1 MKSLCP
7 SGTLMTEKNA
17 ATNQNFFT
25 FTATCAV
32 GLEALLSSELAGF
45 GAEIL
50 KTSPGAAYC
59 QATLETAYRTCLWS
73 RFANRVLIP
82 IMEVSAR
89 NEDELYRQAFDI
101 DWPNYFDRDKTF
113 SVLCNATRASISNTH
128 FAALRLKDAVA
139 DRFTA
144 AFGSRPNVDT
154 QNPDITLHVYLEQ
167 TRGSISMD
175 LAGGSLHKR
184 GYRLHGDQAP
194 LKETLAA
201 AIIHLSGWPYRDSV
215 APPLI
220 DPMCGSGTLLIEAA
234 LMYGGIAPGLFRT
247 RFGLQ
252 DWRNHD
258 EALWRRLH
266 DEAVEKAEQAQNL
279 RWPSII
285 GYDASRSAVA
295 AAVENLNRAGLKG
308 IVHVEKRELA
318 RFTRPSG
325 RGLDKPGFVVSN
337 PPYGHRLG
345 TWDSIRFLHAC
356 IGRKIREHLPGWR
369 SALLTTEG
377 VQPDLFRLTP
387 EHQHEL
393 FNGPLKCRLIT
404 FGPAEKPDPVPQII
418 VSSSPDGAFSG
429 RIKKNLRRLA
439 GWAKR
444 EAITCYRIYDADIPE
459 FNAAVDMYEGRLV
472 VQEYTPPK
480 QIDPD
485 KAAERFRRIIHD
497 LAELFNVEE
506 KSIIV
511 KIRSRQ
517 RGASQYQKI
526 GKEGEFLEV
535 GEGECRFL
543 VNLKDYLDTGLF
555 LESRGT
561 RNLLGNWAEGT
572 RFLNLFGYTGT
583 ATVHAALGGATQ
595 TTLVDLSP
603 VYLRWAACNI
613 ALNGLSE
620 ENHRLVQA
628 DCLDWLRTCRHTF
641 DLIYIHPPTFSN
653 SRRTGTTFDL
663 RAQHATLIHLAM
675 RRLAPGGRT
684 VFATS
689 AARFELDIASLGG
702 FLIKDI
708 SRSTLP
714 PDFIRSAGRHRCWE
728 IRSAG

>member
-1 MKSLCP
+1 
-7 SGTLMTEKNA
+7 MTENTASLNQKA
-17 ATNQNFFT
+17 AI
-25 FTATCAV
+25 FTATCAG
-32 GLEALLSSELAGF
+32 GLEAILSSEIAGF
-45 GAEIL
+45 GAGIL
-50 KTSPGAAYC
+50 KTSPGAVYF
-59 QATLETAYRTCLWS
+59 QGNLEPAYRACLWS
-73 RFANRVLIP
+73 RFANRVLNP
-82 IMEVSAR
+82 VAEVNAQDE
-89 NEDELYRQAFDI
+89 NELYRQALEI
-101 DWPNYFDRDKTF
+101 DWPKYFDPDKTF
-113 SVLCNATRASISNTH
+113 SVICNATRASISNTH

-144 AFGSRPNVDT
+144 AFGRRPNVDT
-154 QNPDITLHVYLEQ
+154 QDPDITLHLYLEGS
-167 TRGSISMD
+167 RGSISMD
-175 LAGGSLHKR
+175 MAGGSLHKR

-201 AIIHLSGWPYRDSV
+201 AIVHLSGWPYRDPA

-234 LMYGGIAPGLFRT
+234 LMYGGMAPGLLRK
-247 RFGLQ
+247 RFGFHG
-252 DWRNHD
+252 WRGHD
-258 EALWRRLH
+258 ETIWRRLH
-266 DEAVEKAEQAQNL
+266 NEAIEKAEKAKNL
-279 RWPSII
+279 RWPSIV

-295 AAVENLNRAGLKG
+295 AALENINRAGLKG
-308 IVHVEKRELA
+308 LVHVERRELA
-318 RFTRPSG
+318 RLTRPSTRNLG
-325 RGLDKPGFVVSN
+325 KPGFVVSN
-337 PPYGHRLG
+337 PPYGHRLES
-345 TWDSIRFLHAC
+345 WDSVPFLYAC
-356 IGRKIREHLPGWR
+356 LGRKIREQLPGWR
-369 SALLTTEG
+369 TALLTAEDAQANSFG
-377 VQPDLFRLTP
+377 LTP
-387 EHQHEL
+387 ERYHEL
-393 FNGPLKCRLIT
+393 FNGPIKCRLII
-404 FGPAEKPDPVPQII
+404 FGPAQKPAPARQPT

-444 EAITCYRIYDADIPE
+444 ESITCYRIYDADIPE
-459 FNAAVDMYEGRLV
+459 FNVAVDIYDGKLL

-480 QIDPD
+480 QIDPN
-485 KAAERFRRIIHD
+485 KATERFRSVIRD
-497 LAELFNVEE
+497 LAEIFNVEE

-526 GKEGEFLEV
+526 GKGGEFLEV
-535 GEGECRFL
+535 GEGDCRFL

-561 RNLLGNWAEGT
+561 RKLLGTWAEGT

-583 ATVHAALGGATQ
+583 ATVHAALGGAAQ

-603 VYLRWAACNI
+603 VYLHWAGCNLS
-613 ALNGLSE
+613 LNGLSE

-628 DCLDWLRTCRHTF
+628 DCLDWLRTCRYKF

-653 SRRTGTTFDL
+653 SKRTGTKFDL
-663 RAQHATLIHLAM
+663 RTQHATLIHLAM

-689 AARFELDIASLGG
+689 AARFQLDTSSLGG

-708 SRSTLP
+708 SRITLP